1 MRAKRLPSRHLSTF
15 ADDPIFLL
23 RSEHAAL
30 LGQLELL
37 ERYLLRKAQGA
48 DLLRT
53 LIRDSA
59 VHFRREEILLRALG
73 PKLGAGP
80 PSIEDLALEHRDLRR
95 QAVTLWRHGH
105 RAKGGSSSR
114 RHADLRSRL
123 RLFTK
128 EFREHIQ
135 HEETVLYVLART
147 RLRMRQLRRI
157 ACEVLAV

>member
-73 PKLGAGP
+73 PKLGEG
-80 PSIEDLALEHRDLRR
+80 SQSMKGLMVEHRDLRR
-95 QAVTLWRHGH
+95 
-105 RAKGGSSSR
+105 RAAELLKHCYRPKGRSEPR
-114 RHADLRSRL
+114 RNAGFRSRL
-123 RLFTK
+123 RV
-128 EFREHIQ
+128 FRKQFQEHIQ

-147 RLRMRQLRRI
+147 RLRVRQRRRI
-157 ACEVLAV
+157 ACDILAV